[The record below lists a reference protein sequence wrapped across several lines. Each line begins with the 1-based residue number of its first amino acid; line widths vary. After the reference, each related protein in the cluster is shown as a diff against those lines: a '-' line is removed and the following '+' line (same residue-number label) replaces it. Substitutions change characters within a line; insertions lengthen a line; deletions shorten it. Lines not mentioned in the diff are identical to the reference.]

1 MKKIIICLFLL
12 IGLGSCHIYKAYEHP
27 DMMVVDSLYRRPVV
41 TEDTV
46 SLASLS
52 WRELFTDIRLQELIE
67 MGIRNN
73 TDLNIARLRVKEAEA
88 LLLSSKLAYLPSLSL
103 SFPAI
108 TFTVSPFL
116 IFIVDILRHLLIVL
130 PELMKQSS

>member
-46 SLASLS
+46 SCLQIFDCRSLLK
-52 WRELFTDIRLQELIE
+52 WEFVTIRI
-67 MGIRNN
+67 
-73 TDLNIARLRVKEAEA
+73 
-88 LLLSSKLAYLPSLSL
+88 
-103 SFPAI
+103 
-108 TFTVSPFL
+108 
-116 IFIVDILRHLLIVL
+116 
-130 PELMKQSS
+130 

>member
-88 LLLSSKLAYLPSLSL
+88 LLLSAKLAY
-103 SFPAI
+103 
-108 TFTVSPFL
+108 
-116 IFIVDILRHLLIVL
+116 IFISPRVSV
-130 PELMKQSS
+130 